1 MKKGVKIG
9 VGIILI
15 IIIAVIVTLLIFN
28 TKEEQII
35 KEYNLYTIMYSASY
49 KDYKVFEDEENFRV
63 IKDPGNLNLILD
75 KVKNT
80 EHKNTFD
87 NTFFENNN
95 LLVIE
100 GEVNSEV
107 HECDVNNEN
116 ANVTIY
122 TASPLATADEEFN
135 FNLYLI
141 PINKNIPDNNINVEV
156 TTYPDK
162 EY

>member
-15 IIIAVIVTLLIFN
+15 IIIAIIVTLIIFN
-28 TKEEQII
+28 TKEEEII

-49 KDYKVFEDEENFRV
+49 NNYKVLDNKENFRV
-63 IKDPGNLNLILD
+63 IKDTESLNLILD

-80 EHKNTFD
+80 EYKNTFD
-87 NTFFENNN
+87 NIFFENNN

-107 HECDVNNEN
+107 HECEVNNEN

-141 PINKNIPDNNINVEV
+141 PISKNIKDSNIIVEV
-156 TTYPDK
+156 TEYPDK

>member
-9 VGIILI
+9 VGISLI
-15 IIIAVIVTLLIFN
+15 IVFAIIVTLLIFN
-28 TKEEQII
+28 TKEEEII

-49 KDYKVFEDEENFRV
+49 NDYKVFEDEEKFRV
-63 IKDPGNLNLILD
+63 IKD
-75 KVKNT
+75 
-80 EHKNTFD
+80 
-87 NTFFENNN
+87 TFFENNN

-107 HECDVNNEN
+107 HECEVNNEN

-135 FNLYLI
+135 FTADEEFNFDLYLI

>member
-1 MKKGVKIG
+1 M
-9 VGIILI
+9 
-15 IIIAVIVTLLIFN
+15 
-28 TKEEQII
+28 
-35 KEYNLYTIMYSASY
+35 
-49 KDYKVFEDEENFRV
+49 
-63 IKDPGNLNLILD
+63 ILD

-80 EHKNTFD
+80 EYRNSFD

-107 HECDVNNEN
+107 HECEVNNEN

>member
-1 MKKGVKIG
+1 MKKSYVSYDTLVDYNKI
-9 VGIILI
+9 L
-15 IIIAVIVTLLIFN
+15 N
-28 TKEEQII
+28 
-35 KEYNLYTIMYSASY
+35 SY
-49 KDYKVFEDEENFRV
+49 RLV
-63 IKDPGNLNLILD
+63 
-75 KVKNT
+75 VKNT

-107 HECDVNNEN
+107 HECEVNNEN